1 MSYSQGSGS
10 LTTTAGSSVATSNS
24 AVSKQAQATAA
35 EKKRTPK
42 CARCRNH
49 GFDSILKGH
58 KGFCRWRDCLCPKC
72 LLIAERQRV
81 LAAQVALR
89 RQQMQEHRSPLPPGD
104 VFTAMTRVSNNE
116 NQSSSRSSTPG
127 STSAAETTEIKKEAP
142 SPVTET
148 CSENVTVS
156 NSFAEHHHHHGFIGN
171 SQKDVHAEC
180 TCSAFRP
187 FAGVLPH
194 HLQGLKRKTQG
205 EVALETGHVYNPP
218 PLLGE
223 SQEKRRRF
231 SNDYDAV
238 EKTSILFT
246 GQRRASAIEL
256 LIRVFPKIKVSVLQ
270 LILHSCGGDLVQAI
284 EEVLTRYK
292 NDATTAIMGAPN
304 PWGRPSQEL
313 REFHHAAL
321 RADSFK
327 YARGPDN
334 FLNGPKS
341 AFTPLPALTKAHFMS
356 SSSGN
361 YPFALEQS
369 RSKENFP
376 ISLFFDSRYGS
387 SLSRPSGERTVVGL
401 DKAKDSETM
410 SSSVERFQTISETRD
425 ALSPPRTERNKSQ
438 TP

>member
-1 MSYSQGSGS
+1 M
-10 LTTTAGSSVATSNS
+10 
-24 AVSKQAQATAA
+24 
-35 EKKRTPK
+35 
-42 CARCRNH
+42 
-49 GFDSILKGH
+49 
-58 KGFCRWRDCLCPKC
+58 
-72 LLIAERQRV
+72 
-81 LAAQVALR
+81 
-89 RQQMQEHRSPLPPGD
+89 
-104 VFTAMTRVSNNE
+104 
-116 NQSSSRSSTPG
+116 
-127 STSAAETTEIKKEAP
+127 
-142 SPVTET
+142 
-148 CSENVTVS
+148 
-156 NSFAEHHHHHGFIGN
+156 
-171 SQKDVHAEC
+171 
-180 TCSAFRP
+180 AF
-187 FAGVLPH
+187 FFYT
-194 HLQGLKRKTQG
+194 GLKRKTQG

-231 SNDYDAV
+231 SNDYEAV
-238 EKTSILFT
+238 EKSSILFT

-304 PWGRPSQEL
+304 PWARPSPEL

-341 AFTPLPALTKAHFMS
+341 AFTPLPALAKAHFMS

-387 SLSRPSGERTVVGL
+387 SLSRPSGERTVVSL

-410 SSSVERFQTISETRD
+410 SSSVERFQTVSETRD
-425 ALSPPRTERNKSQ
+425 ALSPPRTERNRSQ
-438 TP
+438 AP